1 MEPTTLITRSEMTLR
16 VDAVTEGNGTFTGVA
31 NVTGRMD
38 SYGSVI
44 FPGAFQPTLDAFVS
58 RGWIAADHEWDLVDA
73 VGQPTSAREIQN
85 RLEIEGEFHTTER
98 AQAVRVIASERRGPT
113 GFSVG
118 FRPDWDAVAYFE
130 TGEALLAYAE
140 GLGADLSLFDPALR
154 RYEGYCWA
162 IPVITELREVSFTL
176 TPANDGATVDA
187 VRSALDDLR
196 EGSRAGLTLESHL
209 DSALAVLQ
217 GVTAR
222 VRDYTAD
229 RAADGRSG
237 SPARGYQI
245 RQLHALA
252 RDLERVLERGFATR
266 PDAEVLRLQME
277 TERLLSGV

>member
-1 MEPTTLITRSEMTLR
+1 MDIETIIRRSEMQLR
-16 VDAVTEGNGTFTGVA
+16 VEDSGGNGSFSGAA

-44 FPGAFQPTLDAFVS
+44 FPGAFVGALDSFVA

-73 VGQPTSAREIQN
+73 VGQPTAAREVGV
-85 RLEIEGEFHTTER
+85 RLEIEGTFHSSER
-98 AQAVRVIASERRGPT
+98 AQTVRTIASERRGPT

-118 FRPDWDAVAYFE
+118 FRPDWDSVAYFE
-130 TGEALLAYAE
+130 TGQALLDYAA

-154 RYEGYCWA
+154 TSEGYCWA
-162 IPVITELREVSFTL
+162 IPTVQELREVSFTL
-176 TPANDGATVDA
+176 IPANDAATVDS

-222 VRDYTAD
+222 LRDYVAD
-229 RAADGRSG
+229 RAADGRQG
-237 SPARGYQI
+237 SPRRGHQI
-245 RQLHALA
+245 RQLHALSS
-252 RDLERVLERGFATR
+252 DLERVLERGFATP
-266 PDAEVLRLQME
+266 PDGDVLRLQMQ